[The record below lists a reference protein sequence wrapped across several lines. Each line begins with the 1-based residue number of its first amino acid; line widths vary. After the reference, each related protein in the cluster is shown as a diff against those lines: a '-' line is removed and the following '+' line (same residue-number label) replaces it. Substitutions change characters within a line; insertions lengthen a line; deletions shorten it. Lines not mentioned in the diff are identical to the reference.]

1 MREKQRKLQLPE
13 KLRWSHNEWYRR
25 WLLRQLPSQ
34 VGSALD
40 VGCGLGDLARSINAE
55 EVTAID
61 ASARM
66 IERARATSDDVR
78 WIHGDVLTQELGR
91 YDVVTAEASLHHL
104 PLREGLTRLAELT
117 KPGGLLIVIGL
128 YKMATPA
135 DRAMELVTLPAN
147 ALVGLAKALN
157 GTGGKP
163 HDAEMPVV
171 MTAPA
176 LPEIRAVAAEI
187 TPGARIRRHV
197 FWRYSLV
204 WRAPKFISSTNDF
217 GLSSD
222 V

>member
-13 KLRWSHNEWYRR
+13 KLRWNHNEWYRR
-25 WLLRQLPSQ
+25 WLLRQLPSR
-34 VGSALD
+34 VESALD
-40 VGCGLGDLARSINAE
+40 VGCGLGDLARSINAGQ
-55 EVTAID
+55 VTAID

-66 IERARATSDDVR
+66 IERASATSQTIE
-78 WIHGDVLTQELGR
+78 WIHGDVLTHDLGR

-128 YKMATPA
+128 YMTATKS

-147 ALVGLAKALN
+147 AVVGIAKAIN

-163 HDAEMPVV
+163 HDTEMPVV
-171 MTAPA
+171 MTAPT
-176 LPEIRAVAAEI
+176 LPEIRAAAAEI
-187 TPGARIRRHV
+187 VPGARIRRHV

-204 WRAPKFISSTNDF
+204 WRAPE
-217 GLSSD
+217 
-222 V
+222 VH

>member
-1 MREKQRKLQLPE
+1 MRQKQRRLQLPE
-13 KLRWSHNEWYRR
+13 QLRWNHNEWYRR
-25 WLLRQLPSQ
+25 WLLRQLPSR

-40 VGCGLGDLARSINAE
+40 VGCGLGDLARSIDAD

-66 IERARATSDDVR
+66 IERASATSDEVR
-78 WIHGDVLTQELGR
+78 WIHGDVLTHDLGR
-91 YDVVTAEASLHHL
+91 YDVVTAEASLHHV
-104 PLREGLTRLAELT
+104 PLREGLARLAELT

-128 YKMATPA
+128 YMTATPA

-147 ALVGLAKALN
+147 AIVGLVKALN

-171 MTAPA
+171 MTAPT

-204 WRAPKFISSTNDF
+204 WHAPE
-217 GLSSD
+217 
-222 V
+222 VH